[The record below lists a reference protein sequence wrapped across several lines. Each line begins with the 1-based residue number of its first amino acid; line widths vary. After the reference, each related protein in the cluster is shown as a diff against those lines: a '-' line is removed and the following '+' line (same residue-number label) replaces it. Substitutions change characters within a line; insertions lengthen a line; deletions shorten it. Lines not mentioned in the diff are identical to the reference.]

1 MIVDVVTIFPR
12 MFDSPFAES
21 IMRRALDRQQF
32 SLRVHN
38 LRDYCH
44 DRHRT
49 VDDYPYGGGAGMVM
63 RPEPVCLALKDIR
76 KLESPGAVIVPSPAG
91 EPFSQKLAQEF
102 SELEQLVIFCP
113 HYEGL
118 DERINRM
125 VDREVSLGD
134 YILTG
139 GELPAMVMIDAIIR
153 LRPGVLGSEESLS
166 EESFSP
172 LLEYPHYTR
181 PAEYEGDKVPEIL
194 LSGHHAKIKAWR
206 RQQALQR
213 TFERR
218 PDLLVQA
225 DLSEAELQQ
234 LEAWRQAAKI

>member
-21 IMRRALDRQQF
+21 IMRRALDNQKF
-32 SLRVHN
+32 SLKVHN

-63 RPEPVCLALKDIR
+63 RPEPVCRALKDIR
-76 KLESPGAVIVPSPAG
+76 KPECQGAVIVPSPAG

-118 DERINRM
+118 DERVNRL

-139 GELPAMVMIDAIIR
+139 GELPAMVMIDAVIR
-153 LRPGVLGSEESLS
+153 LRPGVLGSEESLV

-181 PAEYEGDKVPEIL
+181 PAEYEGEKVPEVL

-206 RQQALQR
+206 RQQALHR
-213 TFERR
+213 TFTRR
-218 PDLLVQA
+218 PDLLLGA
-225 DLSEAELQQ
+225 DLTDNEQQQ
-234 LEAWRQAAKI
+234 LEEWRQAEKV

>member
-21 IMRRALDRQQF
+21 IMRRALDKKQF

-63 RPEPVCLALKDIR
+63 RPEPVCRALKDIR
-76 KLESPGAVIVPSPAG
+76 KPECPGAVIVPSPAG

-118 DERINRM
+118 DERINRL

-181 PAEYEGDKVPEIL
+181 PAEYEGDKVPEVL

-206 RQQALQR
+206 RQQALRR

-225 DLSEAELQQ
+225 DLSAAELQQ
-234 LEAWRQAAKI
+234 LEAWQQAVKI

>member
-1 MIVDVVTIFPR
+1 
-12 MFDSPFAES
+12 
-21 IMRRALDRQQF
+21 
-32 SLRVHN
+32 
-38 LRDYCH
+38 
-44 DRHRT
+44 
-49 VDDYPYGGGAGMVM
+49 
-63 RPEPVCLALKDIR
+63 
-76 KLESPGAVIVPSPAG
+76 
-91 EPFSQKLAQEF
+91 
-102 SELEQLVIFCP
+102 
-113 HYEGL
+113 
-118 DERINRM
+118 M